1 MRTRLAFNTSDG
13 DRCRSPTEIS
23 MTRCEGSCTTYDG
36 LRVRSI
42 YGQTSPTLNMNVIHD
57 TDCGCCTG
65 KGDWDPQLVICDRS
79 GKIVEV
85 YVEVYKYSQCACI
98 ACESAIT

>member
-1 MRTRLAFNTSDG
+1 
-13 DRCRSPTEIS
+13 
-23 MTRCEGSCTTYDG
+23 
-36 LRVRSI
+36 
-42 YGQTSPTLNMNVIHD
+42 MNVIHD